1 MSEPGLTNPWEPW
14 QQLIDSIGQNYRT
27 QLLAA
32 RDRARGELRDL
43 DEEQLET
50 VAAEGRRVAGSLDE
64 DGARLTVSLTE
75 DRERHSRLAA
85 DCQREAELLL
95 RRRRWALA
103 PRPRREAR
111 ADATQ
116 RADRAEEHR
125 RRAAQ
130 AHEQLRELGNTGR
143 HLYPWFERHQDVL
156 ARGMAAELT
165 LDAAHQA
172 AYHVLGAPGIA
183 SLTAACLTS
192 DRAIDLGQLQELV
205 KNGGEARQWLLFAVA
220 AELYGREQAVS
231 LSELLA
237 GLNGEDLDRVL
248 DAIAVLKRRRIT
260 IPGSAGDLWI
270 RAAEPK

>member
-1 MSEPGLTNPWEPW
+1 VSEPGLTNPWEPW

-50 VAAEGRRVAGSLDE
+50 VAAKGRRVAGSLDE

-85 DCQREAELLL
+85 DCQREAELPL

-116 RADRAEEHR
+116 RADR
-125 RRAAQ
+125 
-130 AHEQLRELGNTGR
+130 
-143 HLYPWFERHQDVL
+143 
-156 ARGMAAELT
+156 
-165 LDAAHQA
+165 A

-220 AELYGREQAVS
+220 AELYGREEAVS